1 MKFSVYYTYLLILL
15 SLFGSSYLHGQEGYT
30 LEDIYFIGN
39 ESFSRDELVNQT
51 FLYTLS
57 WFEKNILRKDK
68 FIFSAELLEAD
79 IKKMIKFY
87 QQQGYI
93 DVNIYHRLLNIDH
106 DKRTLELEIIIS
118 EENYVIVEEISFVHT
133 SENRNAENISDS
145 LMTELRT
152 DLELKKDVRFQDS
165 FLESDKNRIIYH
177 YLNSG
182 FAYVEVDHEIMLNND
197 ETGVEIIWKV
207 NAGPRCYF
215 GQIQVFSE
223 NENLE
228 SLIQDR
234 IEFNS
239 GDLYRK
245 VLLDT
250 TQQSIYS
257 LGLFQV
263 VSVTAFLDNK
273 KSKILPV
280 KISVKETPTISTR
293 FGVGYGTEAKFRVF
307 ADITKISF
315 LGGARRLQL
324 IVGHSA
330 IQPYNI
336 DLRFIQPAFIT
347 RALTLVL
354 NPFIREQDEPGF
366 QVERR
371 GAKSTFL
378 YSFLKR
384 LTSSI
389 TYTYEDV
396 QRDTID
402 FDPGIPIFDERYRGL
417 YDKSMIN
424 LGLNWDTSYPM
435 FTPER
440 GFLTSI
446 NFQYNGV
453 ITAVEYP
460 FQKTI
465 LDIRTYQKVY
475 FTVLALR
482 LKMGGIL
489 PIRDNTFIPVE
500 ERFYAGGSYSVRGWA
515 RQMLGPLGLFGNPS
529 GGKSLFEFSSEF
541 RYPVYD
547 IVSGVAFMDCGNVW
561 IESYTWKLNELRYS
575 LGLGIRI
582 NTPIGPVRLDAARPI
597 FDEETKIQIHFSV
610 GHAF

>member
-1 MKFSVYYTYLLILL
+1 MIRTLQLLVYIGIISGFSIL
-15 SLFGSSYLHGQEGYT
+15 HAQEGYE
-30 LEDIYFIGN
+30 LNDLIIAGN
-39 ESFSRDELVNQT
+39 ESFSDDELIEQT
-51 FLYTLS
+51 SLFTLS
-57 WFEKNILRKDK
+57 WFEKTILRKNE
-68 FIFSAELLEAD
+68 FIFSEEYLEAD
-79 IKKMIKFY
+79 IKKIIFYY
-87 QQQGYI
+87 QQHGFI
-93 DVNIYHRLLNIDH
+93 DVNINYKYLNIDH
-106 DKRTLELEIIIS
+106 ENRSIELEIIIS
-118 EENYVIVEEISFVHT
+118 EEGSVSVQKVTYVIE
-133 SENRNAENISDS
+133 SENPETEKITDS
-145 LMTELRT
+145 LYTKIQPQ
-152 DLELKKDVRFQDS
+152 LELKKGIRFLDS
-165 FLESDKNRIIYH
+165 YLKSDKNRIINH

-182 FAYVEVDHEIMLNND
+182 FAYIEVDYEIVLNNT
-197 ETGVEIIWKV
+197 ETGVEIFWKV
-207 NAGPRCYF
+207 DPGPRCYF
-215 GQIQVFSE
+215 GPIQIFGE
-223 NENLE
+223 KENLE

-239 GDLYRK
+239 GDLYSK

-250 TQQSIYS
+250 TQQGIYS

-263 VSVTAFLDNK
+263 VTVTAFLDNK
-273 KSKILPV
+273 KSKNLPV
-280 KISVKETPTISTR
+280 KISVKEAPTITTR
-293 FGVGYGTEAKFRVF
+293 FGIGYGTEAKFRVF

-324 IVGHSA
+324 ILGHSA
-330 IQPYNI
+330 IEPYNI
-336 DLRFIQPAFIT
+336 DLRFIQPAVFT
-347 RALTLVL
+347 RSLSLVL
-354 NPFIREQDEPGF
+354 NPFIRKQDEPGF

-371 GAKSTFL
+371 GVKTTFL
-378 YSFLKR
+378 YSFQSR
-384 LTSSI
+384 LSSSI

-396 QRDTID
+396 ARDSVDID
-402 FDPGIPIFDERYRGL
+402 LELPFYDERYRGL

-424 LGLNWDTSYPM
+424 LGFNWDTSYPM

-440 GFLTSI
+440 GFLSSI

-465 LDIRTYQKVY
+465 FDFRTYQKLSS
-475 FTVLALR
+475 TVLALR

-489 PIRDNTFIPVE
+489 PIRDNDFIPVE

-515 RQMLGPLGLFGNPS
+515 RQMLGPLDPFGNPI

-561 IESYTWKLNELRYS
+561 IESYTWKLNEIRYS

-582 NTPIGPVRLDAARPI
+582 RTPIGPVRLDAARPI
-597 FDEETKIQIHFSV
+597 FDDETKIQVHFSV